1 MKNSDQTTASPLP
14 AFKLWE
20 LAFSFVALGLSGVL
34 VYHRGLFFSKGEYAD
49 LTEHNILSFL
59 VISLIVL
66 CILLAGL
73 PWQKI
78 SRFGSPLRY
87 LAVGT
92 TVMGMLSLIFWCTG
106 WGRYQVIRF
115 EAMVL
120 NLGISSYQDGL
131 RQNLNLELVDSLVG
145 PYLYEDEALLD
156 HLARLSPNPLL
167 ESPRAA
173 RLVLNS
179 LQQRGHAVSDFATDG
194 QPSEFLLACVMAE
207 SDPEPWHGLPWAEVA
222 EVREVEESGFHA
234 GLLKKAEAESIL
246 EPFLKG
252 QAGIGRSALQGL
264 VFACTQYPDL
274 FSDRER
280 DEVMLSWSNNFDE
293 LEPFAV
299 EGLVIRSQFRE
310 LLAGARRL
318 KVHVEQR
325 GSAPSKYHYS
335 LLPVTI
341 PEMILGIVRSCGV
354 ELEVVE
360 SATQADL
367 KIVVVL
373 SESALYTYSKST
385 YEYQDN
391 QNQKFEIR
399 PWKPDGF
406 PQRRSVTERKR
417 VRTGSEDKTIYA
429 PTASATAT
437 LGGNRVEFEP
447 GLIYWHD
454 LTYDKKNRNYKR
466 YKTED
471 SWERMWP
478 LGLQAKLFRYHYLEH
493 SEDF

>member
-1 MKNSDQTTASPLP
+1 M
-14 AFKLWE
+14 
-20 LAFSFVALGLSGVL
+20 
-34 VYHRGLFFSKGEYAD
+34 
-49 LTEHNILSFL
+49 
-59 VISLIVL
+59 
-66 CILLAGL
+66 
-73 PWQKI
+73 
-78 SRFGSPLRY
+78 
-87 LAVGT
+87 
-92 TVMGMLSLIFWCTG
+92 
-106 WGRYQVIRF
+106 
-115 EAMVL
+115 
-120 NLGISSYQDGL
+120 
-131 RQNLNLELVDSLVG
+131 
-145 PYLYEDEALLD
+145 
-156 HLARLSPNPLL
+156 
-167 ESPRAA
+167 
-173 RLVLNS
+173 
-179 LQQRGHAVSDFATDG
+179 
-194 QPSEFLLACVMAE
+194 
-207 SDPEPWHGLPWAEVA
+207 
-222 EVREVEESGFHA
+222 EESGFHA

-373 SESALYTYSKST
+373 SESALYTCLLYTSPSPR
-385 YEYQDN
+385 D
-391 QNQKFEIR
+391 
-399 PWKPDGF
+399 
-406 PQRRSVTERKR
+406 QR
-417 VRTGSEDKTIYA
+417 GSRM
-429 PTASATAT
+429 PSSA
-437 LGGNRVEFEP
+437 
-447 GLIYWHD
+447 
-454 LTYDKKNRNYKR
+454 
-466 YKTED
+466 
-471 SWERMWP
+471 
-478 LGLQAKLFRYHYLEH
+478 
-493 SEDF
+493 